1 MELAKAIWAA
11 PFWLIALAAI
21 VYVGRSA
28 FDAALKSRLGAIEK
42 RVDASLAIKQGLR
55 GHEQD
60 ELVEFRVAVERWEY
74 FLQSCVGDLTMRAET
89 RQFEPADFHDRDS
102 ELFGAVRL
110 TAVKASIFLRDPVL
124 ENELLQTI
132 MTIRRLYYPRLDA
145 TMRELLDIQGQMIPY
160 LTRLKLYEASGMKDL
175 SVALNAD
182 EAAVLIGMRHQMTAA
197 IGRYAEGLVAEYRP
211 IAEQLWELK
220 DKINVHIYRPLTT
233 HAIDEPPRPAR

>member
-42 RVDASLAIKQGLR
+42 RVDASLAIKKGLR

-60 ELVEFRVAVERWEY
+60 ELVEFRVAVEKWEY

-89 RQFEPADFHDRDS
+89 QQFEPADFHDRDS

-110 TAVKASIFLRDPVL
+110 TAVKASIFLRDPAL

-132 MTIRRLYYPRLDA
+132 TTIRRMYYPKLET
-145 TMRELLDIQGQMIPY
+145 TMRELLEIQGQMLPY
-160 LTRLKLYEASGMKDL
+160 LTRLKLYEASGLKDL

-182 EAAVLIGMRHQMTAA
+182 EAAVLIGLRHRMTAS
-197 IGRYAEGLVAEYRP
+197 IGRYAEGLIADYRP

-233 HAIDEPPRPAR
+233 HAIDEPPRPAS